1 MSVSYCI
8 NPKCPHPDEIPDNT
22 HDLICPHC
30 GSKLTLH
37 NRYCVE
43 RLLGSGGFGKTF
55 EAKDAENGEV
65 RVVVKVLYRNHPKAV
80 ELFKQEA
87 KVLCRLNHPGIP
99 RVEEDG
105 YFVYWAHGSKTP
117 LHCLV
122 MEKIEGLN
130 LVEWLDERNQQ
141 PIDADLA
148 RNWLEQLVDIL
159 DRVHQLHYFH
169 RDIKPHNIMRR
180 PDGQLAL
187 IDFGTAREI
196 TGTYINKVGGGQNVT
211 EIISAGYTPPEQI
224 NGKAVPQSDF
234 YALGR
239 TFVFLMTGKK
249 PTAFPE
255 NPRNGK
261 LLWHE
266 EAPQIPEHFANV
278 IDYMM
283 APFPGNRPQHGR
295 VIFQA
300 LDDSTPPGGAWDR
313 LEGSAR
319 NKGSA
324 SRSNPLRTTGSSFQ
338 TNSRLRSSRSTRS
351 TRLPKS
357 RLEALQTS
365 ISDFVDNFQ
374 PPVIPWNRVLQGAI
388 ATLILLQV
396 YGYWRYGFFPSNP
409 VRLVTE
415 LPDSLFYERL
425 ITRDAGYVRSLALSP
440 NGRWIASGS
449 YGTLRLWN
457 AETGELESQ
466 RPAHQDWVEALVFTD
481 DRTIATASGN
491 KDPTIRLW
499 NVETGVRKLT
509 LSGHS
514 GGINAMILTPDRK
527 MLITASSDKTIRL
540 WNLAQSRQVLV
551 LRGHET
557 PIYALAIAPDGRTL
571 ASGGRNGTIRLWD
584 LSRGVQLRA
593 LSGHNDRVLSLA
605 FSPDGKT
612 LASSSND
619 RTLRFWNTFPG
630 EEVKSFTDLATPVSH
645 LVYVVDTPPERPEA
659 GKIVQLMGTT
669 QSILVWQPETGDR
682 LHSLWGSRSP
692 ISAFT
697 STNDGRVIV
706 TGSPEKVIQVWRLP
720 DMAPPQL

>member
-1 MSVSYCI
+1 MSYCI
-8 NPKCPHPDEIPDNT
+8 NPKCPSPDEIPDDT
-22 HDLICPHC
+22 RDLICPHC
-30 GSKLTLH
+30 GSKLVLH
-37 NRYCVE
+37 DRYRVE

-55 EAKDAENGEV
+55 EAKDAEKGEV

-99 RVEEDG
+99 HVDEDG

-130 LVEWLDERNQQ
+130 LVEWLEERGKK

-187 IDFGTAREI
+187 IDFGTAREV

-300 LDDSTPPGGAWDR
+300 LDDSTPPGSAWER
-313 LEGSAR
+313 PEARSAGSSSR
-319 NKGSA
+319 NH
-324 SRSNPLRTTGSSFQ
+324 PPRTTGSSFR
-338 TNSRLRSSRSTRS
+338 TNSRLRSSRLTRS
-351 TRLPKS
+351 PKS
-357 RLEALQTS
+357 RIEAWTEA
-365 ISDFVDNFQ
+365 IEDFIADLH
-374 PPVIPWNRVLQGAI
+374 PPKIPWKRLSQGAI
-388 ATLILLQV
+388 VTLILSQV
-396 YGYWRYGFFPSNP
+396 YGYWRYGFFPANP
-409 VRLVTE
+409 VRLLIE
-415 LPDSLFYERL
+415 LPDSLFLERL
-425 ITRDAGYVRSLALSP
+425 IARDAGYVRSLALSP
-440 NGRWIASGS
+440 NGEQIVSGS
-449 YGTLRLWN
+449 FGTLRFWD
-457 AETGELESQ
+457 AATGTIENQVS
-466 RPAHQDWVEALVFTD
+466 AHKDWIEAVVFLD
-481 DRTIATASGN
+481 DRTVATASGT
-491 KDPTIRLW
+491 KDPTIRFW
-499 NVETGVRKLT
+499 NTETGIRKLT
-509 LSGHS
+509 LSGHTDS
-514 GGINAMILTPDRK
+514 VNALILTRDRQT
-527 MLITASSDKTIRL
+527 LISASSDTTIRL
-540 WNLAQSRQVLV
+540 WNIAKPGQAKV
-551 LRGHET
+551 LRGHNT
-557 PIYALAIAPDGRTL
+557 PIDALALSPDGKTL

-584 LSRGVQLRA
+584 LTRGIQLRA
-593 LSGHNDRVLSLA
+593 IQAHTDRVLSLA
-605 FSPDGKT
+605 FSPDGKILT
-612 LASSSND
+612 SSSND
-619 RTLRFWNTFPG
+619 RSIRFWHPFPG
-630 EEVKSFTDLATPVSH
+630 EEVKSFTDLATPVKH
-645 LVYVVDTPPERPEA
+645 LVYVVDTPQDQPQA
-659 GKIVQLMGTT
+659 DAMVQLMGTT
-669 QSILVWQPETGDR
+669 HALLVWQPETGQR
-682 LHSLWGSRSP
+682 LHSLWGNRSP
-692 ISAFT
+692 ISALA
-697 STNDGRVIV
+697 STADGKVIV
-706 TGSPEKVIQVWRLP
+706 TGSPEKTIQIWHLP
-720 DMAPPQL
+720 DMMPPPP

>member
-8 NPKCPHPDEIPDNT
+8 NPKCPNPDEIPDDT
-22 HDLICPHC
+22 RELICPHC
-30 GSKLTLH
+30 SSKLVLH
-37 NRYCVE
+37 NRYRVE

-55 EAKDAENGEV
+55 EAIDSEKGED

-99 RVEEDG
+99 HVDEDG

-130 LVEWLDERNQQ
+130 LVEWIDERDKK
-141 PIDADLA
+141 PIDAEIA

-187 IDFGTAREI
+187 IDFGTAREV

-300 LDDSTPPGGAWDR
+300 LDDSTPPGSTWERSDAPARDSRG
-313 LEGSAR
+313 GS
-319 NKGSA
+319 
-324 SRSNPLRTTGSSFQ
+324 SRKHPFRTTGSSFR
-338 TNSRLRSSRSTRS
+338 TNSRLRSSRSTRA
-351 TRLPKS
+351 PKS
-357 RLEALQTS
+357 RIEAWQEA
-365 ISDFVDNFQ
+365 IEDFFADLH
-374 PPVIPWNRVLQGAI
+374 PPEIRWDRVIEGAI
-388 ATLILLQV
+388 VALILSQI

-409 VRLVTE
+409 ARLVVE
-415 LPDSLFYERL
+415 LPDSLFLERL
-425 ITRDAGYVRSLALSP
+425 ISRDAGYVRSLALSP
-440 NGRWIASGS
+440 NGQQIVSGS
-449 YGTLRLWN
+449 FGTLRFWN
-457 AETGELESQ
+457 LETGALENQVS
-466 RPAHQDWVEALVFTD
+466 AHQDWIEALVFLD
-481 DRTIATASGN
+481 DRTVATASGT
-491 KDPTIRLW
+491 KDPTIRFW
-499 NVETGVRKLT
+499 NAETGVRKLT
-509 LSGHS
+509 LIGHTDS
-514 GGINAMILTPDRK
+514 INALLLAPDRK
-527 MLITASSDKTIRL
+527 TLISASSDKTIRL
-540 WNLAQSRQVLV
+540 WNITQAGQVKV
-551 LRGHET
+551 LRGHNTSIE
-557 PIYALAIAPDGRTL
+557 ALAISPDGRTL

-584 LSRGVQLRA
+584 LTRGVQLRA
-593 LSGHNDRVLSLA
+593 IQAHAGRVLSLA

-612 LASSSND
+612 LTSSSSD
-619 RTLRFWNTFPG
+619 RSIRFWNTFPG
-630 EEVKSFTDLATPVSH
+630 EEVKSFTDLATPVRH
-645 LVYVVDTPPERPEA
+645 LVYVVDTPPDHPEA
-659 GKIVQLMGTT
+659 DSIVQLMGTT
-669 QSILVWQPETGDR
+669 QSLLVWRPETGER

-692 ISAFT
+692 ISALA
-697 STNDGRVIV
+697 STADGTVIV
-706 TGSPEKVIQVWRLP
+706 TGSPEKTIQIWRLP
-720 DMAPPQL
+720 DMAPPPP